1 VNLVATPT
9 ARPGSFP
16 LGSLESRA
24 AARALAQNKVRGLE
38 FTPGLELAV
47 ADPLTWLQQHTR
59 TRDNH
64 WRESGAKSPY
74 RPFPDKPY
82 FRPILEVIQSYP
94 VSFIEKSRDM
104 MMSWFCVGYF
114 THAAMTN
121 EQREVLFQSQ
131 TSLKAYGLRA
141 KLDYDVLCLF
151 TA

>member
-1 VNLVATPT
+1 MDNPLQTMKERLDLVATPT
-9 ARPGSFP
+9 VCPGLFP

-24 AARALAQNKVRGLE
+24 AARVLALTKGQGQE
-38 FTPGLELAV
+38 FTPDLGLAV

-82 FRPILEVIQSYP
+82 FRPILEVILSCP

-114 THAAMTN
+114 THSAMT
-121 EQREVLFQSQ
+121 S
-131 TSLKAYGLRA
+131 
-141 KLDYDVLCLF
+141 
-151 TA
+151 